1 MEFGDM
7 FLCQTNNRG
16 LLKLKKVVQSVSASL
31 KQPLGSS
38 ICKE

>member
-16 LLKLKKVVQSVSASL
+16 LLKLKKSCTISECISETALGVVDL
-31 KQPLGSS
+31 
-38 ICKE
+38 